1 MKRSLKW
8 LGYIVGGLVAVILLA
23 VGTVYAI
30 TSSRMGR
37 SYPTA
42 VETVAIPTDPVEIA
56 RGKHLTL
63 TTGKCQNCHGDN
75 MAGKVM
81 MDAAVFAKLTSANLT
96 SGKGGIGASYTDAD
110 WVRGIRHGIG
120 RDGKPLIF
128 MPSEAYYHFND
139 ADLGAVIG
147 YLKTLQPADM
157 TFAPA
162 QQIGPIAR
170 MIYLFGDFPL
180 IPAELVPR
188 DKPRPA
194 PVTAGVTAEYG
205 EYLAAAGG
213 CTSCHGQDLGG
224 GGAIEG
230 VKVPN
235 LTSSGDMG
243 KWSERDFFNVIRT
256 GTRPDGRV
264 LSAVMPWPYMRGLT
278 DDEMR
283 AIYMYIRSRPA
294 KVLEAR

>member
-1 MKRSLKW
+1 MKRALKW

-30 TSSRMGR
+30 TSSRMGK

-42 VETVAIPTDPVEIA
+42 VETIAIPTDPVEIA

-96 SGKGGIGASYTDAD
+96 SGKGGIGGSYTDAD

-157 TFAPA
+157 TIAPA

-180 IPAELVPR
+180 IPAELIPR
-188 DKPRPA
+188 DKPRLA

>member
-1 MKRSLKW
+1 MKRALKW

-30 TSSRMGR
+30 TSSRMGK

-42 VETVAIPTDPVEIA
+42 VETIAIPTDPVEIA

-96 SGKGGIGASYTDAD
+96 SGKGGIGGSYTDAD

-180 IPAELVPR
+180 IPAELIPR

-194 PVTAGVTAEYG
+194 PVTAAVTAEYG
-205 EYLAAAGG
+205 GYLAAPGG
-213 CTSCHGQDLGG
+213 CTTCHGQDLGG
-224 GGAIEG
+224 GGAIGG
-230 VKVPN
+230 VKAPN